1 VPPCLQP
8 SPVTGGSLSSTS
20 SREITPEVFAHLV
33 DLAALDLDPQEA
45 EYLRRQLNGQLKA
58 IRELE
63 AIDLP
68 EDVPITS
75 HGVPYTAAI
84 SPPPRPDAV
93 VPFAAPD
100 EILSQAPE
108 TDGRY
113 IVVPDIPH
121 TDLS

>member
-1 VPPCLQP
+1 M
-8 SPVTGGSLSSTS
+8 
-20 SREITPEVFAHLV
+20 V
-33 DLAALDLDPQEA
+33 DLAALDLAPHEA
-45 EYLRRQLNGQLKA
+45 NYLRLQLNGQLKA

-75 HGVPYTAAI
+75 HGVPYTSAI
-84 SPPPRPDAV
+84 SPHPRPDAV
-93 VPFAAPD
+93 VPFGAPD